1 MFKIPS
7 SNKMEM
13 TFDQAKS
20 TITNWVSGDLLK
32 GMELMLATWNDFA
45 TGKLDD
51 VFEDDYDFY
60 DAYEYECNAYN
71 VVYETF
77 APLFK

>member
-1 MFKIPS
+1 MFRIPS
-7 SNKMEM
+7 INKMEM
-13 TFDQAKS
+13 TLETATGIIK
-20 TITNWVSGDLLK
+20 NWGSGDLLR
-32 GMELMLATWNDFA
+32 GMELMDTTWNDFA
-45 TGKLDD
+45 TGKL
-51 VFEDDYDFY
+51 EDSFADCHEFY